1 MTRIAP
7 GGMLLLIVERHV
19 RAKILA
25 IIFFLT
31 ACAGADRA
39 ISNPNALRITG
50 SHYRSMT
57 GVAVSVGPDQ
67 MTCNRETITGSPD
80 PPLVLPLWH
89 GLHAIPAGE
98 PDRADHSLG

>member
-1 MTRIAP
+1 
-7 GGMLLLIVERHV
+7 MLLLIVERHV

-67 MTCNRETITGSPD
+67 MTCNRETITGSQILRWYCRSGTDSMQYLLASPT
-80 PPLVLPLWH
+80 VL
-89 GLHAIPAGE
+89 II
-98 PDRADHSLG
+98 R

>member
-39 ISNPNALRITG
+39 ILNPNALRITG

-57 GVAVSVGPDQ
+57 GVAVSVGPEPVTFQRGKVPGRQIPGRDCRAGTDSHQ
-67 MTCNRETITGSPD
+67 YPLGSP
-80 PPLVLPLWH
+80 
-89 GLHAIPAGE
+89 A
-98 PDRADHSLG
+98 